1 MGKVRSVS
9 MNDQA
14 VAYLKRLGLRDVV
27 LDVIKFT
34 S

>member
-1 MGKVRSVS
+1 MGKVRSIS
-9 MNDQA
+9 MNEQA
-14 VAYLKRLGLRDVV
+14 VVYMKRLGLRDVV